1 VKASSPA
8 RSRSNLSTGLGLLF
22 IHLVALL
29 AFVPAFFSWNAVVA
43 AAILGYVTGGIGV
56 TLGYHRM
63 LTHRSLQMPKLLE
76 YAITFLGVLA
86 LQGGPIAW
94 VATHRR
100 HHARSDKEGDPHGM
114 DRGFW
119 WAHVGWLYL
128 PNPARPT
135 IAEQRRLAPD
145 LSADPFYRFLDKTAA
160 LWQIALAA
168 VLFAIGGWSLVVWG
182 IFARLV
188 ATYHITWFVNSA
200 SHLTGYRTFRT
211 GDLSTNNWWVALL
224 AWGEGWHN
232 NHHAFPFSARHGLR
246 WFELDLTW
254 FTIRVL
260 KLVGIVCNVKLP
272 TPAMLSRLRVSDSTD
287 PIGESERGAQG
298 QNASPIHDALSSAAR
313 SFVSSVKQEPPSITH
328 ALSR

>member
-1 VKASSPA
+1 VKDSPA
-8 RSRSNLSTGLGLLF
+8 RGRSNLTTGLGLLV

-29 AFVPAFFSWNAVVA
+29 AFVPALFSWNGVIA
-43 AAILGYVTGGIGV
+43 AAILAYLTAGIGV

-76 YAITFLGVLA
+76 YAIAFLGVLA
-86 LQGGPIAW
+86 LQGGPIKW

-135 IAEQRRLAPD
+135 LAERRRLAPD

-160 LWQIALAA
+160 VWQIALA
-168 VLFAIGGWSLVVWG
+168 VLLFVIGGWSFVVWG
-182 IFARLV
+182 IFVRLV

-232 NHHAFPFSARHGLR
+232 NHHAFPFSARHGQR
-246 WFELDLTW
+246 WFEFDVTW
-254 FTIRVL
+254 LTIRAL
-260 KLVGIVCNVKLP
+260 QLVGIVRSVKLP
-272 TPAMLSRLRVSDSTD
+272 SPAMLRRLRVLD
-287 PIGESERGAQG
+287 PRPLKPSAIATSWRHG
-298 QNASPIHDALSSAAR
+298 NASP
-313 SFVSSVKQEPPSITH
+313 
-328 ALSR
+328 